1 MNNQICE
8 YDQEPVYYC
17 PRCLSLKIKA
27 DIADYCYCDN
37 CGSTRIEQTSIFE
50 WERIYKDRYG
60 FKFLENK
67 L

>member
-1 MNNQICE
+1 MNNEICE

-17 PRCLSLKIKA
+17 PRCLSLRIKA

-37 CGSTRIEQTSIFE
+37 CGSTRIETTSIFE
-50 WERIYKDRYG
+50 WEHMYENRYG
-60 FKFLENK
+60 FKFLKNK